1 MSNGLGTQGI
11 TEQDIADYLAHNP
24 AFFERHAELLSTIQ
38 LASPHGQRA
47 VSLQE
52 RQMQMLR
59 ERIKGLEH
67 RIVDMIRHGQEN
79 VTLSDRLD
87 RCMRSLLRTQD
98 AAALPSTLTAQL
110 QHEFMIPQV
119 ALRVWDVGSAFSGES
134 FAREVGEEV
143 RSFASGLT
151 APYCGVN
158 TGFEAARWLEESH
171 TIQSVAMI
179 PLREAAGRVVGLM
192 VLGSPDPTRYSA
204 DMGTEFLSRLGELAS
219 AALTRLRP

>member
-98 AAALPSTLTAQL
+98 PAALPSTLTAQL

>member
-98 AAALPSTLTAQL
+98 AAALPSILTAQL

-119 ALRVWDVGSAFSGES
+119 ALRVWDVGSAFSGEL

-151 APYCGVN
+151 VPYCGVN

>member
-143 RSFASGLT
+143 RSFASGLA

>member
-59 ERIKGLEH
+59 DRIKGLEH

-79 VTLSDRLD
+79 VTLAERLD
-87 RCMRSLLRTQD
+87 RWVRSMLLTRE
-98 AAALPSTLTAQL
+98 AMALPATLTTQL
-110 QHEFMIPQV
+110 QHEFMIPQA
-119 ALRVWDVGSAFSGES
+119 ALRVWDVSAEFSGPS
-134 FAREVGEEV
+134 PHSALDR
-143 RSFASGLT
+143 
-151 APYCGVN
+151 P
-158 TGFEAARWLEESH
+158 
-171 TIQSVAMI
+171 VA
-179 PLREAAGRVVGLM
+179 
-192 VLGSPDPTRYSA
+192 
-204 DMGTEFLSRLGELAS
+204 
-219 AALTRLRP
+219 

>member
-98 AAALPSTLTAQL
+98 PAALPSTLTAQL

-119 ALRVWDVGSAFSGES
+119 ALRVWDVGSE
-134 FAREVGEEV
+134 
-143 RSFASGLT
+143 
-151 APYCGVN
+151 
-158 TGFEAARWLEESH
+158 
-171 TIQSVAMI
+171 I
-179 PLREAAGRVVGLM
+179 GRAHV
-192 VLGSPDPTRYSA
+192 
-204 DMGTEFLSRLGELAS
+204 
-219 AALTRLRP
+219 